1 MEYQRFRLASIPGS
15 TKHFA
20 RSALVLVA
28 NLALCPTGRVALA
41 FVAVRSAYLDS
52 ADVRHM
58 AIDRLALSGRCL
70 RAGIQSHGHAGR
82 RAGCVRSEEHT
93 SELQSLL
100 RFSYAVFCLKK
111 KNEISQLYI
120 LYQFNATPKL

>member
-82 RAGCVRSEEHT
+82 RAGCVCAAHRSEAPT
-93 SELQSLL
+93 SELQSLM
-100 RFSYAVFCLKK
+100 RITY
-111 KNEISQLYI
+111 
-120 LYQFNATPKL
+120 

>member
-1 MEYQRFRLASIPGS
+1 MRRRPPRSTRTYTLFPYTTLFRSSIPGS

-58 AIDRLALSGRCL
+58 AIDRLALSGLCL

-82 RAGCVRSEEHT
+82 RAGCVCAAPAAPRDRT
-93 SELQSLL
+93 G
-100 RFSYAVFCLKK
+100 VV
-111 KNEISQLYI
+111 
-120 LYQFNATPKL
+120 

>member
-58 AIDRLALSGRCL
+58 AIDRLAL
-70 RAGIQSHGHAGR
+70 
-82 RAGCVRSEEHT
+82 RSEEHT
-93 SELQSLL
+93 SELQSLM
-100 RFSYAVFCLKK
+100 RISYAVFCLKK
-111 KNEISQLYI
+111 KSIQQYESLNIPALKWSSSY
-120 LYQFNATPKL
+120 T

>member
-41 FVAVRSAYLDS
+41 FVAVRSAYLVS
-52 ADVRHM
+52 ADVRTM
-58 AIDRLALSGRCL
+58 PIDRFLLSVECL
-70 RAGIQSHGHAGR
+70 EAGIHSHGLPGR
-82 RAGCVRSEEHT
+82 LPASV
-93 SELQSLL
+93 SL
-100 RFSYAVFCLKK
+100 A
-111 KNEISQLYI
+111 
-120 LYQFNATPKL
+120 NARPRRGGTGGEKV

>member
-82 RAGCVRSEEHT
+82 RAGCVCADRKSVVQGKGV
-93 SELQSLL
+93 SVRVDLGGG
-100 RFSYAVFCLKK
+100 RIIKK
-111 KNEISQLYI
+111 K
-120 LYQFNATPKL
+120 